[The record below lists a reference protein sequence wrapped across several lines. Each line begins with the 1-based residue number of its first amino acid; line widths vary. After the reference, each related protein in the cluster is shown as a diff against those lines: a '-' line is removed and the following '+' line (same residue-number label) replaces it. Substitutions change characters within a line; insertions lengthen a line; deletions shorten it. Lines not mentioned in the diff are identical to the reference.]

1 MKLPLLAGCALA
13 CLMLA
18 GCGSTGV
25 KVLDNVSNDCARKY
39 DGTISAGITGGQFT
53 GTVKIDCQP
62 HGAAAGV
69 AVASDAAAGATP

>member
-1 MKLPLLAGCALA
+1 MKKLIAAAAACVLLS
-13 CLMLA
+13 
-18 GCGSTGV
+18 GCGSTGA

-62 HGAAAGV
+62 RAQAS
-69 AVASDAAAGATP
+69 AVAP